1 MASYKTF
8 SVAVTGKGRFLG
20 MLITDGMK
28 AFPRAQWFDRSDQ
41 ANKAIGN
48 EVNLGIGGLLNQAS
62 QAIWGSAQQNLSQP
76 SKTDVTVNVQ
86 SRGAS
91 DQVSIVGRRGK
102 QEIELGGAGATMQS
116 IQAQVDG
123 VMQMIDSIT

>member
-1 MASYKTF
+1 MTSYKTF

-41 ANKAIGN
+41 ANSAIQS
-48 EVNLGIGGLLNQAS
+48 EVNLGISGLLNQAS
-62 QAIWGSAQQNLSQP
+62 KAIWGNAQQNLSQP
-76 SKTDVTVNVQ
+76 SQTDITLNVQ
-86 SRGAS
+86 AKGAS

-102 QEIELGGAGATMQS
+102 QDIELGGAGATMQS
-116 IQAQVDG
+116 IQSQVDG
-123 VMQMIDSIT
+123 VMQVIDSIT